1 MGSGI
6 TVALVAV
13 PLAGAL
19 SIASSAAPIMGLK
32 SAIYGPLLA
41 GILGGSHYT
50 VLGPAASLVGVL
62 HALEYENGIEIIPLV
77 AIVGGVAILAVW
89 GLKLEKYFLI
99 LPLSVL
105 GGFSFSVGITMGL
118 N

>member
-19 SIASSAAPIMGLK
+19 AIASSAAPIMGLK

-50 VLGPAASLVGVL
+50 VLGPAASLTSLL
-62 HALEYENGIEIIPLV
+62 HVLEYENGVNIIPLV
-77 AIVGGVAILAVW
+77 AIFGGAAILAVW

-99 LPLSVL
+99 IPLSVL
-105 GGFSFSVGITMGL
+105 GGFSFSVGITMGFT
-118 N
+118 